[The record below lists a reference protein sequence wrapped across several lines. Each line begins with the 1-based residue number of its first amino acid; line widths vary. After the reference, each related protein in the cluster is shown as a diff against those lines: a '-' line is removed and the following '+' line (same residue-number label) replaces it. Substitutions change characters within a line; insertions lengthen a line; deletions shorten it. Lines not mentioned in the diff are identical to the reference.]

1 MLPGPWGELALLGY
15 GEPEALSCLA
25 SLDMQPWRTSKLLS
39 PYFVVK
45 EHPGVFPAFGPIHTA
60 RPVGGLGTELGDL
73 GSRALAGLAGL
84 VTLGDPGEL
93 SALVGLGFSGC
104 LRGVGLDIL
113 TGFRG
118 GRAEVGG
125 EFLGREGVGVRGVG
139 RERGGRTNWSQG
151 YAVIESVGS
160 GVWGKTI
167 PKSSKRFLREERGPG
182 DDRSKPSSAGV
193 TMNDFPKERSAPS
206 TSCRP
211 PWPTSHR
218 Q

>member
-1 MLPGPWGELALLGY
+1 MLPGPRGELALLGY

-84 VTLGDPGEL
+84 VTLGGPGEL

-125 EFLGREGVGVRGVG
+125 EFLGV
-139 RERGGRTNWSQG
+139 GGR
-151 YAVIESVGS
+151 VGTDRLEAGRS
-160 GVWGKTI
+160 LWAAGEGGLVLGSSCVGALHLGK
-167 PKSSKRFLREERGPG
+167 
-182 DDRSKPSSAGV
+182 
-193 TMNDFPKERSAPS
+193 
-206 TSCRP
+206 
-211 PWPTSHR
+211 PTVE